1 MNDFLSKFLPM
12 ITPYLRRNVSR
23 KGGKVDAFRKRKPVF
38 VLFIVCL
45 ILLFQFLYLAEQAFG
60 LSFKNREKKEMIAK
74 LETENQSCKERYEK
88 LKAVPFYV
96 ECKDVDNNNSE

>member
-12 ITPYLRRNVSR
+12 ITPYLRRNASR
-23 KGGKVDAFRKRKPVF
+23 KVRVDTFRKRKPVF
-38 VLFIVCL
+38 ILFIVCL
-45 ILLFQFLYLAEQAFG
+45 ILFCQFLYMAEQAFG

-74 LETENQSCKERYEK
+74 LETENQSRKERYEK
-88 LKAVPFYV
+88 LKAAPFYV

>member
-1 MNDFLSKFLPM
+1 MNNFLSKFLPM
-12 ITPYLRRNVSR
+12 ITPYLRRNASR
-23 KGGKVDAFRKRKPVF
+23 KVRVDVFRKRKPVF

-45 ILLFQFLYLAEQAFG
+45 ILFCQFLYLAEQAFG

-74 LETENQSCKERYEK
+74 LETENRSRKERYEK